1 MNVHGWNKW
10 FVLFGSR
17 RGAITTLSAWLLLL
31 VALAVASPGA
41 KQYAVS
47 AGEGGADGANPAA
60 VAQRVLE
67 ERFPQS
73 EGLAA
78 LLVFHGDGALDG
90 EKLGII
96 AEFSRW
102 LESEGKSS
110 GVKSS
115 IPYYA
120 LPEQERSRLVSQ
132 DGTTLLLSAELQPDL
147 DSDRTLEAMEAIR
160 AYWERHGAEGVRLET
175 TGPAAISADTLTLFR
190 NADFVLMIATVA
202 LILVLL
208 VAIYRSPLLAV
219 IPLAI
224 AGIVYSVVDKLLGVA
239 GRAGWFVIDKQSLSI
254 MMILLFAVVTDYCL
268 FVFSRYRER
277 LAAGGSKYEAMG
289 EAMARV
295 AEPILFSG
303 GTILASMLALFAAI
317 FQPYRGFAP
326 VFAIAVAVIL
336 LAGLTLIPA
345 VFAIAGRK
353 AFWPF
358 VPKTAP
364 GGKGASIGA
373 ERANAKR
380 RIPLWERTGRF
391 VTRKPK
397 TIAATLFALLALA
410 SLNIGSQQYS
420 FNLMKSF
427 PADTPSRVGF
437 ELLESRFPPG
447 ELAPVSLILE
457 GGESLAG
464 DAEVESK
471 LAAFAEELQKGGG
484 AVGISAGEWSEDK
497 GAVRLRAVMNS
508 NPYEAEALNRI
519 DRWREEGP
527 RLLERSGFDWKSV
540 KLHIAGQTAE
550 QADVRTMNERD
561 TIVLFASVSLLIGLM
576 LTAQTRSW
584 KMSLLMLTTIVLS
597 FAATLGLTWT
607 VFHGLLGY
615 ETFSYRMPVYTFV
628 FMVALGVDYNIM
640 LVSRIREEA
649 EHYPWKEAVSRGVA
663 FTGGVISSAGLI
675 LAATFGVLIT
685 QPMQELYLFG
695 FAMTVGILIDTF
707 LVRGMLLPS
716 ILTVVFRNG
725 KKSSASSPNRSDK
738 PIPMANK

>member
-1 MNVHGWNKW
+1 MNWHGWNKW
-10 FVLFGSR
+10 MVLFGSR

-31 VALAVASPGA
+31 VALVGTSPGA

-47 AGEGGADGANPAA
+47 AGEGSADGANPAA

-73 EGLAA
+73 EGVAA
-78 LLVFHGDGALDG
+78 LLVFHSDGALDR
-90 EKLGII
+90 ERLGII
-96 AEFSRW
+96 ADFSRW
-102 LESEGKSS
+102 LESEGKPS
-110 GVKSS
+110 GVKGA

-132 DGTTLLLSAELQPDL
+132 DGTTLLLSAELQPGLESDQALETL
-147 DSDRTLEAMEAIR
+147 DEIRT
-160 AYWERHGAEGVRLET
+160 YWQRHGAEGVRLET

-208 VAIYRSPLLAV
+208 VAIYRSPLLAI

-224 AGIVYSVVDKLLGVA
+224 ASIVYSVVDKLLGLA
-239 GRAGWFVIDKQSLSI
+239 GKEGWFVIDKQSLSI

-289 EAMARV
+289 EAMTRIS
-295 AEPILFSG
+295 EPILFSG
-303 GTILASMLALFAAI
+303 GTILASMLALFAAV

-326 VFAIAVAVIL
+326 VFAIAVSGIL

-358 VPKTAP
+358 IPKTDP
-364 GGKGASIGA
+364 GGNGSNAGA
-373 ERANAKR
+373 ERANTRR

-397 TIAATLFALLALA
+397 TVAATLLALLALA
-410 SLNIGSQQYS
+410 SLNIGSLQYS

-427 PADTPSRVGF
+427 PGDTPSRVGF
-437 ELLESRFPPG
+437 ELLESRFPSG

-457 GGESLAG
+457 GGEILAG
-464 DAEVESK
+464 DGEAEFK

-484 AVGISAGEWSEDK
+484 VAEISVGEWSEDK

-519 DRWREEGP
+519 DHWREEG
-527 RLLERSGFDWKSV
+527 RTLLEQNGFDPESF

-550 QADVRTMNERD
+550 QADVRRMNERD
-561 TIVLFASVSLLIGLM
+561 TIVLFASVFLMIGLM

-649 EHYPWKEAVSRGVA
+649 RLYPWKEAVSRGVA
-663 FTGGVISSAGLI
+663 STGGVISSAGLI

-716 ILTVVFRNG
+716 MLTLVFGGG
-725 KKSSASSPNRSDK
+725 KKPSVSSSNRSDK